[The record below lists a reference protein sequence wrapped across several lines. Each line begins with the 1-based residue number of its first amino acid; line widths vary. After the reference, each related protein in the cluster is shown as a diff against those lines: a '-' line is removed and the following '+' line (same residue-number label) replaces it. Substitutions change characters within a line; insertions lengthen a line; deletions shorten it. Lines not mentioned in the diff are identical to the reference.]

1 MKRNM
6 REWKETLIASPV
18 KQAMPILSFPGA
30 GLLGVR
36 VEQLVRDARLQA
48 QAMHLVAQR
57 TPSCAAVSMMDL
69 SVEAEAFGSA
79 VHFGPGE
86 VPAVKNAI
94 VRPHSADSLA
104 RPDVGAGRTGQ
115 YVEAIA
121 RACELIIDRPVFSGV
136 IGPYSLAGR
145 LMGVSDIMMDC
156 FDEPQAVHLVL
167 GKATDFLV
175 DYLCALRDAG
185 ANGAIIAEPLAGL
198 LSPALAE
205 EFSAPYVARIVTA
218 LRAEDFL
225 VIYHNCGNNTPRMM
239 DSILFTGC
247 DGYHFG
253 DAVNLAELV
262 PQVPADAL
270 VMGNISPSA
279 QFLGGTPHS
288 IREATLA
295 LMRACSPGH
304 PNFIVSSGCDIPP
317 GAPWENIDA
326 FYEAVTAYYAG
337 MQYFSSREDTH

>member
-6 REWKETLIASPV
+6 REWQKALIASPV

-30 GLLGVR
+30 SLLGVTVDR
-36 VEQLVRDARLQA
+36 LVRDASLQA
-48 QAMHLVAQR
+48 QVMHLVARR

-69 SVEAEAFGSA
+69 SVEAEAFGST
-79 VHFGPGE
+79 VHFAPDE
-86 VPAVKNAI
+86 VPTIRNAV
-94 VRPHSADSLA
+94 A
-104 RPDVGAGRTGQ
+104 RPDSAVDLVTPRVGAGRTWQ

-121 RACELIIDRPVFSGV
+121 RACELIDDRPVFSGA

-156 FDEPQAVHLVL
+156 FDDPQAVHRVL

-175 DYLCALRDAG
+175 DYLCAQRNAG
-185 ANGAIIAEPLAGL
+185 ANGALLAEPLAGL
-198 LSPALAE
+198 LSPALAK
-205 EFSAPYVARIVTA
+205 EFSSPYVARIAKA

-239 DSILFTGC
+239 DSILSTDC

-262 PQVPADAL
+262 PQVPADAF
-270 VMGNISPSA
+270 VMGNISPSS
-279 QFLGGTPHS
+279 QFLGGTPDS
-288 IREATLA
+288 VREATLA
-295 LMRACSPGH
+295 LMRACSPGY

-326 FYEAVTAYYAG
+326 FYEAVAAYYAEK
-337 MQYFSSREDTH
+337 QSFSSRED